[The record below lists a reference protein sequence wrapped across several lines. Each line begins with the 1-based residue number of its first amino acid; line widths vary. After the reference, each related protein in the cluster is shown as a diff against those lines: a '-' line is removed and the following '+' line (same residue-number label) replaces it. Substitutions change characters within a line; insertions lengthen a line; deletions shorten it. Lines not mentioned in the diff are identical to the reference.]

1 MITKTRAIFI
11 LIFIVAFSS
20 TLKAQGAF
28 DTKEKRIYKFSLIW
42 KEVHNYF
49 AFPKILKQVNIDSLY
64 THYLHKVGNATSE
77 YEYYRTLSAFMA
89 HFKDAHTR
97 IRPNNRPDDRP
108 PLTTLKIGNSIVV
121 DNISKNLSKK
131 IPIGCE
137 ILEIDNI
144 PVTKYINDSVLQYI
158 SASTPEFRLEKASKE
173 LLYGKPL
180 STCSVTFRKV
190 NGDICTYSL
199 CRNYYFNKEQEPME
213 KTAEKPAI
221 EVHFL
226 KGDIGYINLRTF
238 TDVNSVDSVFNM
250 FLPKLQRC
258 QKLIIDIR
266 GNKGGTDAAWENIVY
281 HLIPDSII
289 QNQGEWF
296 SRKQRGYCKMHG
308 EYEPRFKD
316 YYLDIAMEKIFYQPY
331 KNKINECEKLN
342 QPLIIL
348 SDRYTASAA
357 EDFLLLMKE
366 QKRAKIVGTASAGCI
381 GVPLFIKI
389 SDNYSVMICAQCYIN
404 PDGTQPNELGI
415 LPDIEIQNDYDSYI
429 KGEDKQL
436 ETAIQELF
444 NQSVMQ

>member
-1 MITKTRAIFI
+1 MITKTRTVFV
-11 LIFIVAFSS
+11 LIFIIAFSS
-20 TLKAQGAF
+20 TLKGQGPF
-28 DTKEKRIYKFSLIW
+28 DTKEERIYKFSLIW
-42 KEVHNYF
+42 KEVNNYF
-49 AFPKILKQVNIDSLY
+49 AFPKTLKQVNIDSLY
-64 THYLHKVGNATSE
+64 IHYLNQIENATSE

-97 IRPNNRPDDRP
+97 IRPSNRPDDTP
-108 PLTTLKIGNSIVV
+108 PLTTSKIGNSIVV
-121 DNISKNLSKK
+121 DNVSKNLSTK

-137 ILEIDNI
+137 IIEIDNI
-144 PVTKYINDSVLQYI
+144 PVMKYINDSVLQYI

-173 LLYGKPL
+173 LLFGKPL
-180 STCSVTFRKV
+180 STCSVTFKKI

-199 CRNYYFNKEQEPME
+199 NRNYYFNKEQEPMQKPTE
-213 KTAEKPAI
+213 QPAI
-221 EVHFL
+221 NIQFL
-226 KGDIGYINLRTF
+226 KGDIGYVKLKSF
-238 TDVNSVDSVFNM
+238 TDVKSMDSVFNV

-258 QKLIIDIR
+258 QKLIIDLR
-266 GNKGGTDAAWENIVY
+266 GNRGGTDAAWENIAY

-296 SRKQRGYCKMHG
+296 ARKQRGYCKMYG
-308 EYEPRFKD
+308 EYDPRFKD
-316 YYLDIAMEKIFYQPY
+316 YYQEIAMEKIFYQPY
-331 KNKINECEKLN
+331 RNKVNKSEKLN

-348 SDRYTASAA
+348 SDSYTASAA

-381 GVPLFIKI
+381 GVPLFIKL

-415 LPDIEIQNDYDSYI
+415 LPDIEAQNDYNFYI

-436 ETAIQELF
+436 EVAIQELC
-444 NQSVMQ
+444 N

>member
-1 MITKTRAIFI
+1 MIKKARTIFV
-11 LIFIVAFSS
+11 LIFIVAFSR
-20 TLKAQGAF
+20 TLKGQGAF

-42 KEVHNYF
+42 KEVNNYF
-49 AFPKILKQVNIDSLY
+49 AFPKTLKQVHIDSLY
-64 THYLHKVGNATSE
+64 THYLNQVENATSE

-89 HFKDAHTR
+89 HFRDAHTR
-97 IRPNNRPDDRP
+97 IRPDNRPDDTP
-108 PLTTLKIGNSIVV
+108 PLITSKIGNSIVV

-137 ILEIDNI
+137 ILKIDNI
-144 PVTKYINDSVLQYI
+144 PVMEYINDSVLQYI

-180 STCSVTFRKV
+180 STCSVTFKKI
-190 NGDICTYSL
+190 NGDICTYSF

-213 KTAEKPAI
+213 KPTEQPAI
-221 EVHFL
+221 DIHFL
-226 KGDIGYINLRTF
+226 KGDIGYIKLRSF
-238 TDVNSVDSVFNM
+238 TDVNSVDSVFNI

-258 QKLIIDIR
+258 QKLIVDIR
-266 GNKGGTDAAWENIVY
+266 GNRGGTDAAWENIVY

-331 KNKINECEKLN
+331 RNKIDECKKLN

-404 PDGTQPNELGI
+404 PDGTQPNKLGI
-415 LPDIEIQNDYDSYI
+415 LPDIEIQNGYDSYI

-436 ETAIQELF
+436 EVAIQELC
-444 NQSVMQ
+444 N

>member
-1 MITKTRAIFI
+1 MITKTRTVFV
-11 LIFIVAFSS
+11 LIFIIAFSS
-20 TLKAQGAF
+20 TLKGQGPF
-28 DTKEKRIYKFSLIW
+28 DTKEERIYKFSLIW
-42 KEVHNYF
+42 KEVNNYF
-49 AFPKILKQVNIDSLY
+49 AFPKTLKQVNIDSLY
-64 THYLHKVGNATSE
+64 IHYLNQIENATSE

-97 IRPNNRPDDRP
+97 IRPSNRPDDTP
-108 PLTTLKIGNSIVV
+108 PLTTSKIGNSIVV
-121 DNISKNLSKK
+121 DNVSKNLSTK

-144 PVTKYINDSVLQYI
+144 PVMKYINDSVLQYI

-173 LLYGKPL
+173 LLFGKPL
-180 STCSVTFRKV
+180 STCSVTFKKI

-199 CRNYYFNKEQEPME
+199 NRNYYFNKEQEPMQKPTE
-213 KTAEKPAI
+213 QPAI
-221 EVHFL
+221 NIQFL
-226 KGDIGYINLRTF
+226 KGDIGYVKLKSF
-238 TDVNSVDSVFNM
+238 TDVKSMDSVFNV

-258 QKLIIDIR
+258 QKLIIDLR
-266 GNKGGTDAAWENIVY
+266 GNRGGTDAAWENIAY

-296 SRKQRGYCKMHG
+296 ARKQRGYCKMYG
-308 EYEPRFKD
+308 EYDPRFKD
-316 YYLDIAMEKIFYQPY
+316 YYQEIAMEKIFYQPY
-331 KNKINECEKLN
+331 RNKVNKSEKLN

-348 SDRYTASAA
+348 SDSYTASAA

-381 GVPLFIKI
+381 GVPLFIKL

-415 LPDIEIQNDYDSYI
+415 LPDIEAQNDYNFYI

-436 ETAIQELF
+436 EVAIQELC
-444 NQSVMQ
+444 N

>member
-1 MITKTRAIFI
+1 MITKTRTVFV
-11 LIFIVAFSS
+11 LIFIIAFSS
-20 TLKAQGAF
+20 TLKGQGPF
-28 DTKEKRIYKFSLIW
+28 DTKEERIYKFSLIW
-42 KEVHNYF
+42 KEVNNYF
-49 AFPKILKQVNIDSLY
+49 AFPKTLKQVNIDSLY
-64 THYLHKVGNATSE
+64 IHYLNQIENATSE

-97 IRPNNRPDDRP
+97 IRPSNRPDDTP
-108 PLTTLKIGNSIVV
+108 PLTTSKIGNSIVV
-121 DNISKNLSKK
+121 DNVSKNLSTK

-144 PVTKYINDSVLQYI
+144 PVMKYINDSVLQYI

-173 LLYGKPL
+173 LLFGKPL
-180 STCSVTFRKV
+180 STCSVTFKKI

-199 CRNYYFNKEQEPME
+199 NRNYYFNKEQEPMQKPTE
-213 KTAEKPAI
+213 QPAI
-221 EVHFL
+221 NIQFL
-226 KGDIGYINLRTF
+226 KGDIGYVKLKSF
-238 TDVNSVDSVFNM
+238 TDVKSMDSVFNV

-258 QKLIIDIR
+258 QKLIIDLR
-266 GNKGGTDAAWENIVY
+266 GNRGGTDAAWENIAY

-296 SRKQRGYCKMHG
+296 ARKQRGYCKMYG
-308 EYEPRFKD
+308 EYDPRFKD
-316 YYLDIAMEKIFYQPY
+316 YYQEIAMEKIFYQPY
-331 KNKINECEKLN
+331 RNKVNKSEKLN

-348 SDRYTASAA
+348 SDSYTASAA

-381 GVPLFIKI
+381 GVPLFIKL

-415 LPDIEIQNDYDSYI
+415 LPDFKGQNDYYFYFNV
-429 KGEDKQL
+429 ED
-436 ETAIQELF
+436 
-444 NQSVMQ
+444 

>member
-1 MITKTRAIFI
+1 TRTVFV
-11 LIFIVAFSS
+11 LIFIIAFSS
-20 TLKAQGAF
+20 TLKGQGPF
-28 DTKEKRIYKFSLIW
+28 DTKEERIYKFSLIW
-42 KEVHNYF
+42 KEVNNYF
-49 AFPKILKQVNIDSLY
+49 AFPKTLKQVNIDSLY
-64 THYLHKVGNATSE
+64 IHYLNQIENATSE

-97 IRPNNRPDDRP
+97 IRPSNRPDDTP
-108 PLTTLKIGNSIVV
+108 PLTTSKIGNSIVV
-121 DNISKNLSKK
+121 DNVSKNLSTK

-144 PVTKYINDSVLQYI
+144 PVMKYINDSVLQYI

-173 LLYGKPL
+173 LLFGKPL
-180 STCSVTFRKV
+180 STCSVTFKKI

-199 CRNYYFNKEQEPME
+199 NRNYYFNKEQEPMQKPTE
-213 KTAEKPAI
+213 QPAI
-221 EVHFL
+221 NIQFL
-226 KGDIGYINLRTF
+226 KGDIGYVKLKSF
-238 TDVNSVDSVFNM
+238 TDVKSMDSVFNV

-258 QKLIIDIR
+258 QKLIIDLR
-266 GNKGGTDAAWENIVY
+266 GNRGGTDAAWENIAY

-296 SRKQRGYCKMHG
+296 ARKQRGYCKMYG
-308 EYEPRFKD
+308 EYDPRFKD
-316 YYLDIAMEKIFYQPY
+316 YYQEIAMEKIFYQPY
-331 KNKINECEKLN
+331 RNKVNKSEKLN

-348 SDRYTASAA
+348 SDSYTASAA

-381 GVPLFIKI
+381 GVPLFIKL

-415 LPDIEIQNDYDSYI
+415 LPDIEAQNDYNFYI

-436 ETAIQELF
+436 EVAIQELC
-444 NQSVMQ
+444 N